1 MLVYPANTATIG
13 FKPGTHMR
21 IVSLQSITAF
31 ACDDAGAVAIEYSMI
46 AVGMF
51 LAIIASFPSI
61 SSAVK
66 GKFLSVGGYF
76 ATIQ

>member
-1 MLVYPANTATIG
+1 M
-13 FKPGTHMR
+13 H
-21 IVSLQSITAF
+21 IVSMQTIKAF
-31 ACDDAGAVAIEYSMI
+31 AANEHGAVAIEYAMI

-76 ATIQ
+76 ATIH